1 MDTFTALAEP
11 TRRLILAELR
21 RSAKSVNEL
30 AERLD
35 ISQPTMSKHL
45 KVLREAGFLSSRVA
59 AQQRIYQLEPDP
71 FNEIAKWLEPYQRLW
86 TKHLDALERH
96 LDRKEKDDASR
107 SVPARQSRK
116 RQRTSRR

>member
-30 AERLD
+30 AERLEL
-35 ISQPTMSKHL
+35 SQPTTSKHL

-71 FNEIAKWLEPYQRLW
+71 FKEFAKWLEPYQRLW

-96 LDRKEKDDASR
+96 LDRKEKHDASR
-107 SVPARQSRK
+107 SVSARRGRK
-116 RQRTSRR
+116 SQRPSGR